1 MTGPAEASGPA
12 TLIRRADSVLV
23 VVDMQTGFFDR
34 HASVDRDGLAAAAAR
49 AAWVVGVAVA
59 LDVPVVITE
68 EDPVR
73 NGRTDGAILDQ
84 VPRAT
89 PIFEKL
95 AFGLAGQPEIL
106 AAVEASGRR
115 TAVLVGTET
124 DVCVAQSALGLIER
138 GFRVAVV
145 VDATFSPGE
154 MHGHGLRRMT
164 DAGVIATH
172 AKGLYYEWV
181 GSLAEARR
189 FEADHPELAEPP
201 GFSL

>member
-1 MTGPAEASGPA
+1 M
-12 TLIRRADSVLV
+12 TLIERADSVLV

-34 HASVDRDGLAAAAAR
+34 HASAERAGLTAAAAR
-49 AAWVVGVAVA
+49 AAWVVGVAAA
-59 LDVPVVITE
+59 LDIPIVITE

-73 NGRTDGAILDQ
+73 NGRTNASILER
-84 VPRAT
+84 VPADA
-89 PIFEKL
+89 PLLEKVE
-95 AFGLAGQPEIL
+95 FGLAGQGDIL
-106 AAVEASGRR
+106 AAVEATGRR
-115 TAVLVGTET
+115 TTVLVGTET
-124 DVCVAQSALGLIER
+124 DVCVAQSALGLLER

-172 AKGLYYEWV
+172 AKGVYYEWV
-181 GSLAEARR
+181 RTLEEARR
-189 FEADHPELAEPP
+189 FEVDHADLAEPP